1 MPTTL
6 PAKQIIAIALRRQ
19 KRGSGS
25 SPEFLRRRTTLLTFP
40 NLNAVLNPM
49 LWAVV
54 GAGATRLYM
63 PERMTNDLDIL
74 ILASDEQEVHQRL
87 TQAGYTYQGQLSIG
101 GNTWVSP
108 EKFPVDVLFGYESW
122 AKNALEA
129 SQSNR
134 DGQGLP
140 ILPLPYLV
148 LMKFQAG
155 RVQDVADIAR
165 MLGQASEAQISETR
179 QLFEQWLPNDLE
191 DFESLIL
198 LGQLEQ

>member
-25 SPEFLRRRTTLLTFP
+25 SPEFLRQRTTVIQFP
-40 NLNAVLNPM
+40 NLNNILNPL

-74 ILASDEQEVHQRL
+74 ILSSDETEAQERL
-87 TQAGYTYQGQLSIG
+87 KQAGYTYQGRLSIG
-101 GNTWVSP
+101 GSTWVSP
-108 EKFPVDVLFGYESW
+108 ENFPVNVLLGNESW
-122 AKNALEA
+122 VKSALETA
-129 SQSNR
+129 QINR

-155 RVQDVADIAR
+155 RVQDIADVAR
-165 MLGQASEAQISETR
+165 MLGQAPESQLSETR
-179 QLFEQWLPNDLE
+179 QLFQRWLPNDLE

-198 LGQLEQ
+198 LGQLDQ